1 MAMTSHR
8 PKAEP
13 FQFTVLQLH
22 DATGQKDGG
31 TGVLLQAQL
40 KEYKDWADAII
51 ALFVLVTQYALL
63 A

>member
-8 PKAEP
+8 LKAEP
-13 FQFTVLQLH
+13 FQFIVLQLH

-40 KEYKDWADAII
+40 KEYKD
-51 ALFVLVTQYALL
+51 
-63 A
+63 